1 MSEVKEKSFEEFL
14 NDAVL
19 HGLPK
24 EEKNKEMCEL
34 EKQEFERI
42 ICAMSE
48 EEMKIAVAKID
59 EDILWDELRRRSTA
73 NRNKLQAVRD
83 MVQN

>member
-1 MSEVKEKSFEEFL
+1 MS
-14 NDAVL
+14 
-19 HGLPK
+19 
-24 EEKNKEMCEL
+24 EL

-59 EDILWDELRRRSTA
+59 EDILWDELRKRSTA
-73 NRNKLQAVRD
+73 NRNILHGVKDLVSGK
-83 MVQN
+83 

>member
-1 MSEVKEKSFEEFL
+1 MS
-14 NDAVL
+14 
-19 HGLPK
+19 
-24 EEKNKEMCEL
+24 EL

-48 EEMKIAVAKID
+48 EEMKIAAAKID
-59 EDILWDELRRRSTA
+59 EDILWDEIRKRATA

>member
-1 MSEVKEKSFEEFL
+1 MS
-14 NDAVL
+14 
-19 HGLPK
+19 
-24 EEKNKEMCEL
+24 EL

-59 EDILWDELRRRSTA
+59 EDILWDELRKRSTA
-73 NRNKLQAVRD
+73 NRNILHGVKDLVSGR
-83 MVQN
+83 